1 MDTLN
6 EILKYLETV
15 EKDIKFIEEKI
26 KNDPKNVT
34 QYEEQLDSLLGD
46 ISSKL
51 IKISNEETTD

>member
-1 MDTLN
+1 MDILN